1 MKHFFEYELT
11 PSPFQKEKSK
21 PLFSKIYIDMDGLS
35 DSEIL
40 EKIFAWCNHGS
51 GQECE
56 EFLFAKI
63 RSLSVGDFVTIGTCF
78 SDCRKYRCESFG
90 WTKIDN

>member
-11 PSPFQKEKSK
+11 PSPFQNEKSK
-21 PLFSKIYIDMDGLS
+21 FLFSRIYIDISKLS

-51 GQECE
+51 GIESK
-56 EFLFAKI
+56 EFIAAKI
-63 RSLSVGDFVTIGTCF
+63 RSLSVGDFVTIGYCF
-78 SDCRKYRCESFG
+78 SDCRKYRCDSFG